1 MVDGR
6 RHPSLATRLV
16 TTYAVTFLVLLG
28 ISGLLVER
36 VARDALLE
44 EIETGLTQQV
54 AGLAEL
60 VPSDP
65 GAVQGWVD
73 ELCPDLRARITVI
86 DGDGRVLAD
95 SVAESEQ
102 MEGHAARPEFRSA
115 LAGETG
121 SDRRLSATTG
131 VRQLYVAVPADG
143 GLAVRLSLPESAVE
157 SRIGALRPRLLAII
171 GGAGLVGVLVVV
183 AVARRLARPMREL
196 ADAAASVAEGDLGL
210 DLPRSSVDELDR
222 LAVSIASMASD
233 VGSRLSDA
241 EAERRTLGLVLDALA
256 QGTILIGPDEEIV
269 YGNRAV
275 EDLLGPLPRHLSQLV
290 PFRVQDMVRRAR
302 AEGPVGLDV
311 EHGRPVRILRI
322 VATAIDGGRTLVVVG
337 DVTERRR
344 VNEIRRDFV
353 ANASHELKTPVS
365 SILASAE
372 TLQVALQRAPE
383 RAPQFAAQIEK
394 SATSLARL
402 VSDLLDLSR
411 LESGIAD
418 LSPVSLESVV
428 RAEVERVGGLAE
440 QGGVAVEADIG
451 PVTVLGSEP
460 DLGLAVRNLLDNA
473 VRYTEPGGR
482 VDVRLWRH
490 DADAVITLTDT
501 GAGIPQRDLS
511 RIFERFYRVDVA
523 RSRATGGTG
532 LGLSIVRH
540 VVESHGGTI
549 TVQSELGAGS
559 TFTVRI
565 PAV

>member
-16 TTYAVTFLVLLG
+16 ATYAVTFLVVLG
-28 ISGLLVER
+28 VSGLLVER
-36 VARDALLE
+36 TTRAALLE
-44 EIETGLTQQV
+44 EIETGLLQQV

-65 GAVQGWVD
+65 AAVQGWVD
-73 ELCPDLRARITVI
+73 ELGPDLRARITVI
-86 DGDGRVLAD
+86 DGDGTVLAD
-95 SVAESEQ
+95 SVADAGEMES
-102 MEGHAARPEFRSA
+102 HATRPEFRSA
-115 LAGETG
+115 LEGETG
-121 SDRRLSATTG
+121 TDRRRSATTG

-143 GLAVRLSLPESAVE
+143 GRAVRLSLPESAVE
-157 SRIGALRPRLLAII
+157 SRIGALRPRLLAIM

-222 LAVSIASMASD
+222 VATSVASMASD
-233 VGSRLSDA
+233 LGTRLTEA

-256 QGTILIGPDEEIV
+256 QGTILVGPDEEIV
-269 YGNRAV
+269 YANRAV
-275 EDLLGPLPRHLSQLV
+275 EDMLGPLPGHLSQLV
-290 PFRVQDMVRRAR
+290 PFRVQDMVRRAG

-344 VNEIRRDFV
+344 LNEIRRDFV
-353 ANASHELKTPVS
+353 ANASHELKTPVA

-383 RAPQFAAQIEK
+383 RAAQFAAQIET

-418 LSPVSLESVV
+418 LSSVSLDAVV
-428 RAEVERVGGLAE
+428 RAELQRIGGLAE
-440 QGGVAVEADIG
+440 QGEIALQADVAG
-451 PVTVLGSEP
+451 VTVLGSEP
-460 DLGLAVRNLLDNA
+460 DLGLAVRNVLDNA

-482 VDVRLWRH
+482 VDVRVWRQE
-490 DADAVITLTDT
+490 ADALITVTDT
-501 GAGIPQRDLS
+501 GAGIPQRDLG

-549 TVQSELGAGS
+549 TVQSELGGGS
-559 TFTVRI
+559 TFTIRI
-565 PAV
+565 PAD